1 MSGGAIVPGKSWIYP
16 ISFKF
21 DDQGNWSYMN
31 LEEINYNFTIKD
43 QHEDTK
49 NLTQKEP
56 QDGKE
61 TLGVILAPDGNNL
74 KMIDKLRSKSEKW
87 KDLITSGHIT
97 KTNAYQV
104 LNTTILKSLEYPMP
118 ALTLTKKQCTYIM
131 APALTAGLAKSGVSS
146 RFPREAVYGPK
157 GTGGLGISSIYT
169 VQGTSRIA
177 KLQEHLAATTM
188 TGELLRSAI
197 EILKLEIGTGNDIF
211 SLNYEKYEALAT
223 DSWIKDVWRYAY
235 ENKIRIFDDTT
246 ANLTLQRDS
255 DSFIMSSIVQLGF
268 NKTDLQHI
276 NKCRMH
282 L

>member
-1 MSGGAIVPGKSWIYP
+1 M
-16 ISFKF
+16 
-21 DDQGNWSYMN
+21 
-31 LEEINYNFTIKD
+31 L
-43 QHEDTK
+43 
-49 NLTQKEP
+49 
-56 QDGKE
+56 
-61 TLGVILAPDGNNL
+61 
-74 KMIDKLRSKSEKW
+74 
-87 KDLITSGHIT
+87 
-97 KTNAYQV
+97 
-104 LNTTILKSLEYPMP
+104 
-118 ALTLTKKQCTYIM
+118 
-131 APALTAGLAKSGVSS
+131 ALTAGLAKSSVSS

-169 VQGTSRIA
+169 AQGTSRIA

-197 EILKLEIGTGNDIF
+197 AILKLEIGTGNDIF
-211 SLNYEKYEALAT
+211 SLNYEKYDALAT

-246 ANLTLQRDS
+246 ANITLQRES

-282 L
+282 LQVSTVSDIACGYGTHILRNILECNRNDSTRSEYSWPRQPKPGNTSITIWRRAIKRCFTTSRLKLSNPLGQWRNLNLPNWKWFFCPTNNQVYEKRGHLFH